1 MESRMK
7 RIEQIKADFYL
18 AGLEDKIYLTAK
30 YEKEIQRKERKRLCV
45 LCEKLCT
52 LCGYAKYYFFKIS
65 SIVAYI
71 TSAPVARSS

>member
-1 MESRMK
+1 MDTQMK

-45 LCEKLCT
+45 LCEKLCV
-52 LCGYAKYYFFKIS
+52 LYG
-65 SIVAYI
+65 
-71 TSAPVARSS
+71 